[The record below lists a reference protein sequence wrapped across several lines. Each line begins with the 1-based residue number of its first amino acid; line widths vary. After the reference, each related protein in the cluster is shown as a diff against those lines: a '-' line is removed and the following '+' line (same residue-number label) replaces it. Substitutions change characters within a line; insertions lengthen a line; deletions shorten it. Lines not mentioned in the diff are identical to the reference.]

1 MATLR
6 TLDDNLNLRVL
17 KFDEWQAKARS
28 PEYRQLQQ
36 TLAQSRA
43 KPKSPSPLRVM
54 SLSSHACHR
63 KWRFREEVGRSAAVG
78 HSPASDG

>member
-1 MATLR
+1 MFIPRERILELEVRSGT

-43 KPKSPSPLRVM
+43 KPK
-54 SLSSHACHR
+54 
-63 KWRFREEVGRSAAVG
+63 
-78 HSPASDG
+78 